1 MSRGRSGTF
10 CVRFRPQ
17 RQTPFC
23 MTPLCSNQLP
33 AAATRREFLQR
44 TGMSLGALAL
54 GTLFTDEARAA
65 SALAPRKPPLPCKA
79 KHVIHIFA
87 GGAPSHL
94 DTFDYKP
101 TLEKFR
107 DQTAAGFS
115 GVLWPSPFKFQR
127 SGKSGLEIS
136 ELFPHLQKVADEL
149 CIVRSLHSEIP
160 AHGPGAKFM
169 NTGSAVLTRP
179 SLGSWLLYG
188 LGTENQNLPGFVAL
202 GGGLGRQRARPALT
216 PLLIRSLLF

>member
-1 MSRGRSGTF
+1 
-10 CVRFRPQ
+10 
-17 RQTPFC
+17 
-23 MTPLCSNQLP
+23 MTPLCSHQLP
-33 AAATRREFLQR
+33 LATTRREFLQR

-54 GTLFTDEARAA
+54 ALGMLFTDEARAA

-87 GGAPSHL
+87 GGAPPHL

-101 TLEKFR
+101 NLEKFR

-127 SGKSGLEIS
+127 GGNSGLEIS
-136 ELFPHLQKVADEL
+136 ELFPHLQKVADEH
-149 CIVRSLHSEIP
+149 CIVRSLHSEIS

-169 NTGSAVLTRP
+169 NTGSVLLTRP

-188 LGTENQNLPGFVAL
+188 LGTENQNQPGFVAL
-202 GGGLGRQRARPALT
+202 GGAPELR
-216 PLLIRSLLF
+216 